1 MSSTSSKII
10 RTIAILVI
18 IFVIIGLG
26 IWYVA
31 EYGFKGINFS
41 TTGRHTIQTLTGP
54 YEEKARY
61 EADPDDIEE
70 IQVNW
75 ITSAV
80 DFKVHDKDTIL
91 FVESCQ
97 RDLSEGENLTY
108 TIKDGILKITE
119 LEDETIVRIAPKKVV
134 IWIPESLL
142 ETLSVLRSNCALADV
157 TAEDITS
164 DTIYLESDTGRINV
178 KNLTAN
184 HTLTL
189 NTDTASITASDITAK
204 NIVIDSD
211 TGNIDVS
218 NLQADVKIDI
228 ETDTGRVEVND
239 VKTETLIC
247 DSDTGRVIC
256 LNYDVDS
263 ITQSSDTGALE
274 TEGIFKTGD
283 FRSNTGSITMKC
295 ATLPD
300 EIYAKSDTGSIYL
313 YTVKT
318 DNLIVAYSTATGKF
332 HSDFPVLVSSSGDAN
347 ITMKTATG
355 SIYIRPYEN
364 D

>member
-31 EYGFKGINFS
+31 EYGFKGISFS
-41 TTGRHTIQTLTGP
+41 MTGRHTIQTLAGP
-54 YEEKARY
+54 FEEKARY

-80 DFKVHDKDTIL
+80 DFKIHDKDTIL

-108 TIKDGILKITE
+108 TIKDGVLKITE
-119 LEDETIVRIAPKKVV
+119 LEDETIIRIAPKKVV
-134 IWIPESLL
+134 IWIPRTLL
-142 ETLSVLRSNCALADV
+142 ETLSALKSNCALASV
-157 TAEDITS
+157 TAEEITA

-178 KNLTAN
+178 KNLIAN
-184 HTLTL
+184 QTLTL
-189 NTDTASITASDITAK
+189 DTDTGSITASEIKAK
-204 NIVIDSD
+204 NIVINSD
-211 TGNIDVS
+211 TGNIDIS
-218 NLQADVKIDI
+218 NAQADVKIDV
-228 ETDTGRVEVND
+228 ETDTGRIDIYD
-239 VKTETLIC
+239 VTTETLIC
-247 DSDTGRVIC
+247 DSDTGRVTCI
-256 LNYDVDS
+256 NYIVDS
-263 ITQSSDTGALE
+263 ITQSSDTGAVE
-274 TEGIFKTGD
+274 TKGTFKTGD

-300 EIYAKSDTGSIYL
+300 KIYAKSDTGFIYL

-318 DNLIVAYSTATGKF
+318 EDLVVAYSTATGKF

-355 SIYIRPYEN
+355 SIYIRPYEI